1 MPSNPVDEARNR
13 PNSYRRVGEF
23 MYPDGPPIRMVDW
36 AHLGGERY
44 HFPEAIEQVIREQER
59 SRYEGL
65 LREIIEA
72 SEEWVIEDAPPIRL
86 ARAIGRAD
94 AALPRAHQPRRR
106 ARTMATNPDS
116 IVEALRAVAEGDFEW
131 AVDEA
136 ADWAAL
142 LIPAIESLV
151 AENARLRGLVNQIHP
166 LAEGLAVRCEILES
180 VRDRR
185 LSLVTTEDLAK
196 HAGDTSASIY
206 AALDR
211 ILADTNALKGD
222 D

>member
-1 MPSNPVDEARNR
+1 MPTD
-13 PNSYRRVGEF
+13 
-23 MYPDGPPIRMVDW
+23 
-36 AHLGGERY
+36 H
-44 HFPEAIEQVIREQER
+44 
-59 SRYEGL
+59 
-65 LREIIEA
+65 
-72 SEEWVIEDAPPIRL
+72 
-86 ARAIGRAD
+86 
-94 AALPRAHQPRRR
+94 
-106 ARTMATNPDS
+106 DS
-116 IVEALRAVAEGDFEW
+116 IVEALRAFGLTKAHEW
-131 AVDEA
+131 ERAGLGRVPM
-136 ADWAAL
+136 WALRAW
-142 LIPAIESLV
+142 PHEMTFGESVESLV

-166 LAEGLAVRCEILES
+166 LAEGLAIRCEILES

>member
-1 MPSNPVDEARNR
+1 MP
-13 PNSYRRVGEF
+13 
-23 MYPDGPPIRMVDW
+23 
-36 AHLGGERY
+36 
-44 HFPEAIEQVIREQER
+44 
-59 SRYEGL
+59 
-65 LREIIEA
+65 
-72 SEEWVIEDAPPIRL
+72 
-86 ARAIGRAD
+86 
-94 AALPRAHQPRRR
+94 
-106 ARTMATNPDS
+106 TNPDS

-142 LIPAIESLV
+142 LIPAVESLV

-166 LAEGLAVRCEILES
+166 LAEGLAIRCEILES